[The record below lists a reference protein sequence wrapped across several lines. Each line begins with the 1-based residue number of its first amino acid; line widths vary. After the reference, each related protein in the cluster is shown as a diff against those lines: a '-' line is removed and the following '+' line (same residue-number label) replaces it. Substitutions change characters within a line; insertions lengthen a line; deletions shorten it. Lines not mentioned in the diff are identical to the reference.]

1 MAKAKT
7 VMVVDD
13 DPDIVETTRL
23 ALESA
28 GYDVM
33 TAGDGTEALEKL
45 KKRKPDL
52 IILDIMMARLT
63 EGFDLSYQLRKDPQ
77 LSRIPIIIVSGISSK
92 TGFDFASEK
101 ETDYIKA
108 EDFLEKPVSMEVLLK
123 RVAEVIAQGPRPDKM
138 G

>member
-108 EDFLEKPVSMEVLLK
+108 EDFLEKPVSTEVLLK